1 MSFRIGFAKDIH
13 QLVEGRPLIVGTITI
28 PSNKGEKAHSD
39 GDVLIHAI
47 VEAIFG
53 ALAVGDLG
61 TFFPDTDSKY
71 KDVDSSLFL
80 IKANDLLM
88 EKGYK
93 ISNIDASIELEMPKL
108 KPYIEKIKV
117 SIASLLSIDVSQ
129 ISVKAGTNEKMDAV
143 GKNEA
148 IVAYATVLLEKE

>member
-13 QLVEGRPLIVGTITI
+13 QLVEGRHLILGTIQI
-28 PSNKGEKAHSD
+28 PSEKGEKAHSD

-53 ALAVGDLG
+53 ALGVGDLG

-71 KDVDSSLFL
+71 KDVDSSIFL
-80 IKANDLLM
+80 VKANDLLM
-88 EKGYK
+88 ERGYK
-93 ISNIDASIELEMPKL
+93 ISNIDTSIELETPKL
-108 KPYIEKIKV
+108 RPYIEKMKV
-117 SIASLLSIDVSQ
+117 SLARLLNIDSSQ

-143 GKNEA
+143 GKGEA
-148 IVAYATVLLEKE
+148 VVAFATVLLEKE

>member
-13 QLVEGRPLIVGTITI
+13 QLVEGRPLIVGTIQI
-28 PSNKGEKAHSD
+28 PSKKGEKAHSD

>member
-13 QLVEGRPLIVGTITI
+13 QLVEGRPLIVGTIQI
-28 PSNKGEKAHSD
+28 PSKKGEKAHSD

-61 TFFPDTDSKY
+61 TFFPDTDSRY
-71 KDVDSSLFL
+71 KDANSSLFL
-80 IKANDLLM
+80 IKAKDVLADS
-88 EKGYK
+88 GYK
-93 ISNIDASIELEMPKL
+93 ISNIDTSIELETPKL
-108 KPYIEKIKV
+108 KPYIEKIKI
-117 SIASLLSIDVSQ
+117 SIAKLLNIDSTQ

>member
-13 QLVEGRPLIVGTITI
+13 QLVEGRPLILGTITI

-53 ALAVGDLG
+53 ALGVGDLG

-71 KDVDSSLFL
+71 KDADSSLFL
-80 IKANDLLM
+80 IKANDLLA
-88 EKGYK
+88 ERGYK
-93 ISNIDASIELEMPKL
+93 ISNIDTSIELETPKL
-108 KPYIEKIKV
+108 RPYIEKMKV
-117 SIASLLSIDVSQ
+117 SLARLLNIDSSQ

-143 GKNEA
+143 GKGEA
-148 IVAYATVLLEKE
+148 VVAFAMVLLEKE